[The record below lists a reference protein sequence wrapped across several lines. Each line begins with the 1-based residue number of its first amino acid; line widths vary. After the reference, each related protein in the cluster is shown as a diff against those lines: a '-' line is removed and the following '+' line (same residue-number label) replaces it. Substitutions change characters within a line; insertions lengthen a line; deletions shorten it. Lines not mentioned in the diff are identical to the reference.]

1 MKRLAATLLALVLV
15 AILVA
20 PAAAQTKYESGV
32 YWIILVEHG
41 PNWKSQAT
49 DEGAKRKMA
58 AIQGLRESIIDGEI
72 IIAGLVIDDMAADFV
87 IIVKADDEN
96 KLRAQIANSANVK
109 NGHYKARTLAWHAP
123 KGLKLEPIPIP
134 GTGQ

>member
-20 PAAAQTKYESGV
+20 PAASQTKYESGV
-32 YWIILVEHG
+32 YWVILVEHG

-49 DEGAKRKMA
+49 DEGAKKKMA
-58 AIQGLRESIIDGEI
+58 AIQGLRESILEGEI
-72 IIAGLVIDDMAADFV
+72 IIGGLVIDDVAADFV
-87 IIVKADDEN
+87 LIVRADDEN
-96 KLRAQIANSANVK
+96 KLRQQIANAPNVK
-109 NGHYKARTLAWHAP
+109 SGFYKARTLAWHAP